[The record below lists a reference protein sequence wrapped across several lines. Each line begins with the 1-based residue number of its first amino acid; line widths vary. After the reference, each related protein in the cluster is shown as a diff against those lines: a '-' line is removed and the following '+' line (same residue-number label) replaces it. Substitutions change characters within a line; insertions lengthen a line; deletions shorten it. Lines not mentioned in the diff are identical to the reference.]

1 MGSQQTDMG
10 ALPFSVPKD
19 QELPEELRKLVSEIR
34 LTCGL
39 IPGFIVIV
47 NGDDDLNWIFQK
59 NLLARF
65 SYLGRE
71 EVLSTLR
78 RVGAEVRDNK
88 EINWQQRKLMECVWR
103 AFEKVKAEHNAAAG
117 SSGEPQS

>member
-19 QELPEELRKLVSEIR
+19 QELPEEHRKLVSEIR

-39 IPGFIVIV
+39 IPGFMVIG
-47 NGDDDLNWIFQK
+47 NGDDDQNWIFQK

-71 EVLSTLR
+71 KVLSTFR
-78 RVGAEVRDNK
+78 RVGAEVRDNR
-88 EINWQQRKLMECVWR
+88 EINWQQKKLMPHLWA
-103 AFEKVKAEHNAAAG
+103 AFEKVKAEHTAAAG
-117 SSGEPQS
+117 SSREPQS